1 MTDAIYSDPIITPAI
16 VAEIN
21 LHDMETLLHDMET
34 LLDDMARDLERQ
46 SSLPAYQANRDQ
58 LYRVASKAAR
68 LVIKLNAREWMR

>member
-21 LHDMETLLHDMET
+21 LHDMET

-68 LVIKLNAREWMR
+68 LVIQLNARIWMR

>member
-21 LHDMETLLHDMET
+21 LHDMETLL
-34 LLDDMARDLERQ
+34 DDMARDLERQ
-46 SSLPAYQANRDQ
+46 SSLPTYQANREQ

-68 LVIKLNAREWMR
+68 LVIQLNARSWMR

>member
-21 LHDMETLLHDMET
+21 LHDMETLL
-34 LLDDMARDLERQ
+34 DDMARDLERQ
-46 SSLPAYQANRDQ
+46 SSLDAYKANRDQ

>member
-16 VAEIN
+16 VAEVN
-21 LHDMETLLHDMET
+21 LHDMET

-46 SSLPAYQANRDQ
+46 SSLPTYQANREQ

-68 LVIKLNAREWMR
+68 LVIQLNAREWMR

>member
-1 MTDAIYSDPIITPAI
+1 MSDAIYYDPIITPGI

-21 LHDMETLLHDMET
+21 LHDMET

-46 SSLPAYQANRDQ
+46 SSLDAYKANRDQ

-68 LVIKLNAREWMR
+68 LVIKLNAREFMR

>member
-1 MTDAIYSDPIITPAI
+1 MDVHHPDMQIITPAI

-21 LHDMETLLHDMET
+21 LHDMET

-46 SSLPAYQANRDQ
+46 SSLDAYKANRDQ

>member
-1 MTDAIYSDPIITPAI
+1 MDVHHPDMQIITPAI

-21 LHDMETLLHDMET
+21 LHDMETLL
-34 LLDDMARDLERQ
+34 DDMARDMERK
-46 SSLPAYQANRDQ
+46 SSLDAYQANRDQ

>member
-1 MTDAIYSDPIITPAI
+1 MSDAIYSDPSITPAI

-21 LHDMETLLHDMET
+21 LHDVEV

-46 SSLPAYQANRDQ
+46 SSLDAYKANRDQ

>member
-21 LHDMETLLHDMET
+21 LHDMETLL
-34 LLDDMARDLERQ
+34 DDMARDLERQ
-46 SSLPAYQANRDQ
+46 SSLPTYQANREQ

-68 LVIKLNAREWMR
+68 LAIQLNAREWMR

>member
-1 MTDAIYSDPIITPAI
+1 MDTYHPDMQIVTPAM

-21 LHDMETLLHDMET
+21 LHDMETLL
-34 LLDDMARDLERQ
+34 DDMARGLERK
-46 SSLPAYQANRDQ
+46 SSLPAYQANREQ